1 MNPNSESRSSEHGA
15 ASGGGVRRTVALS
28 LVGLGLGIAFEVL
41 FYGHPP
47 GLSFFVF
54 CALCLGAAA
63 LGAGLERLRP
73 AASAWLA
80 AALALLFAASTF
92 QRQEPLTVFLG
103 VGFALFYLAVVVRVF
118 RFGRLFRFGWIDLAV
133 AFFWVPLE
141 AWIRPWGTVGDAWRR
156 TVRERGGRRVFFSVL
171 RGLLLSLPLVV
182 VFLALLSSA
191 DLVFGDYVAD
201 VLRWID
207 LERLADWTARAVVI
221 LASGLYLLGAL
232 VAALRDPGDRR
243 LVGEDPPLVRPFL
256 GFTETTIVLTLVNL
270 VFLLFVLV
278 QFAYLF
284 GGQANIH
291 VAGYTYAEYARRGF
305 GELVA
310 VGFLALGMIYALA
323 ASTRFD
329 GRGRRA
335 GFFGLCAALVGLV
348 GVMLFSAFQRLVLYE
363 QAYGFSRLRTYTHV
377 AIVWLAVGF
386 VVFLGLL
393 LLRRLRAVALAAM
406 ILASGFGATLA
417 VLDVDAFIVDRN
429 AARYEATG
437 DLDIAY
443 LSMLSD
449 DAVPALV
456 RLAPRTEGDV
466 RRDLLAELS
475 CRRNEIERTIG
486 HLEWPSEHAS
496 RRRALSTLASLD
508 SLLDVYPVYRDAGG
522 YQGPRSPTYLVKT
535 GGAFVPCAGI
545 GWD

>member
-1 MNPNSESRSSEHGA
+1 MNPNPVPRSNEAGLA
-15 ASGGGVRRTVALS
+15 TGDGVRHTVALS
-28 LVGLGLGIAFEVL
+28 LVGLGMGIAVEVL

-54 CALCLGAAA
+54 CSLCLAA
-63 LGAGLERLRP
+63 LALVAGLERVRP
-73 AASAWLA
+73 AASAWPV
-80 AALALLFAASTF
+80 AALGLLFAASTF
-92 QRQEPLTVFLG
+92 LRQEPLTVFLG
-103 VGFALFYLAVVVRVF
+103 VALALFYLAVVVRVF

-133 AFFWVPLE
+133 AFFWIPLE
-141 AWIRPWGTVGDAWRR
+141 AWIRPWSTVGDAWRR

-171 RGLLLSLPLVV
+171 RGLLLSLPFVV
-182 VFLALLSSA
+182 VFLALLSAA
-191 DLVFGDYVAD
+191 DLVFGDYVED

-221 LASGLYLLGAL
+221 LAGGLFLLGAL

-243 LVGEDPPLVRPFL
+243 LAGEDPPLVRPFL

-270 VFLLFVLV
+270 IFLLFVLV

-284 GGQANIH
+284 GGRANIH
-291 VAGYTYAEYARRGF
+291 AAGYTYAEYARRGF

-310 VGFLALGMIYALA
+310 VAFLALGMIYALA

-329 GRGRRA
+329 GRGHRA
-335 GFFGLCAALVGLV
+335 GFFGLCAALVGFV

-363 QAYGFSRLRTYTHV
+363 QAYGFSRLRTYTHA

-386 VVFLGLL
+386 AVFLGLL
-393 LLRRLRAVALAAM
+393 LLRRLRAVAPAAL

-417 VLDVDAFIVDRN
+417 VLDVDAFIVERN
-429 AARYEATG
+429 GARYEATG
-437 DLDIAY
+437 DLDLAY
-443 LSMLSD
+443 LSTLSD

-466 RRDLLAELS
+466 QRALLAELS
-475 CRRNEIERTIG
+475 CRRHELDRAVRR
-486 HLEWPSEHAS
+486 LEWPSEHAS
-496 RRRALSTLASLD
+496 RRRALSALASLD
-508 SLLDVYPVYRDAGG
+508 SLLEAYPVYRDAGG
-522 YQGPRSPTYLVKT
+522 RQDPRWPVYLVKT
-535 GGAFVPCAGI
+535 GGEFVPCGTVA
-545 GWD
+545 WD